1 MPREPYLYRH
11 AISSRTLPATRQTG
25 YAWHPAALAHL
36 GHHLLH
42 LLELLDE
49 LLDVLLG
56 RARAPRNPTRP
67 ARVLQ
72 QLGIPALLKCHRGYH
87 GLDPAELPV
96 IDLDVLELF
105 AEARDHTE

>member
-11 AISSRTLPATRQTG
+11 AISSRTLPASRQTG
-25 YAWHPAALAHL
+25 YAWHPTALAHL

-67 ARVLQ
+67 ARILQ
-72 QLGIPALLKCHRGYH
+72 QLRVPAFLDGHRGYH

-96 IDLDVLELF
+96 VYLDVLELF
-105 AEARDHTE
+105 SQARDHT